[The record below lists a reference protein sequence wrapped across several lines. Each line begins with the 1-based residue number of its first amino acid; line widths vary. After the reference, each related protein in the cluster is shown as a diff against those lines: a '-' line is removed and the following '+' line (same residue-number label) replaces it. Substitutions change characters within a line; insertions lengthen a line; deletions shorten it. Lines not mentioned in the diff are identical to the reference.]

1 MKNQVKVY
9 SSREH
14 LLFPLLPSPTPSLK
28 DGIQGVVL
36 SWCNQSTADL
46 LVSYFTLRVYYCLSI
61 VEPPP
66 APEWKRIV
74 SWDRKD
80 SLTLWLSD
88 SGLPSGQAC
97 PRDNAS
103 LPRFCRSL
111 EVPAPAM
118 VSSAMSI
125 CIGCSFCLEIR
136 PFSLFAQIPK
146 DP

>member
-14 LLFPLLPSPTPSLK
+14 PLFPFLPSPTPSLK
-28 DGIQGVVL
+28 DRIQGVVL
-36 SWCNQSTADL
+36 SCCNQSTADL

-88 SGLPSGQAC
+88 SGPPSGQGC
-97 PRDNAS
+97 PRDNSS

-136 PFSLFAQIPK
+136 PVSLFAQIPK